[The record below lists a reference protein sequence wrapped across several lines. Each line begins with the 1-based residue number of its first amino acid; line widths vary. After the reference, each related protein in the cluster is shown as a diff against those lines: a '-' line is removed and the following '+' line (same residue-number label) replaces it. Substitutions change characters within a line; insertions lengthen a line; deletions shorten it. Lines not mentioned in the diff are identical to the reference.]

1 MRQRSIFGA
10 PAPASYVGTLRVVGA
25 GESGPANS
33 HPSTVHGIITFGTRQ
48 RVQRE
53 EGVEGRGGPKI
64 AFVGGGSYQWGPKII
79 LDVALNERLRGGT
92 LVLHDIS
99 AEALDDMFDWRRKAI
114 ERATADLKL
123 EKTLVLEEALRGAD
137 FVVLSISTGGLDA
150 TALDLEIPARY
161 GVVQTV
167 GDTVGPGGLF
177 RGLRNIPVVVEIAR
191 AMERFCPE
199 AVLLNLTN
207 PLTILTRAVTMA
219 TSIRAIGLCHEL
231 FSTLGMLSKM
241 FEAPE
246 EAINVRVAGINHFIW
261 VTEVSVHGRD
271 VTGEAFRRIAGGE
284 AREISLSD
292 TDGNTD
298 PFVNTWGIR
307 TELCTLYGYLPA
319 AGDRHVCE
327 FLPGYLQDEKERERL
342 DLRVTTVDV
351 RRDRLAQDREMVRR
365 MIRDDEPIPTR
376 RSREEI
382 SDIIAAMWTGEDSVN
397 IVNLPNAGQI
407 RDLPFGAVVET
418 YGALNGAGASGIV
431 FGELPPPVAA
441 LVHSHVFNQEAIVLA
456 GLTEETDLAFR
467 AFLNDPLVGNRADAR
482 DMFDEMLEAQRGY
495 LPHVA
500 S

>member
-1 MRQRSIFGA
+1 M
-10 PAPASYVGTLRVVGA
+10 
-25 GESGPANS
+25 
-33 HPSTVHGIITFGTRQ
+33 
-48 RVQRE
+48 E
-53 EGVEGRGGPKI
+53 EDVEGRSGPKI

-79 LDVALNERLRGGT
+79 LDVALNVGLRGGT
-92 LVLHDIS
+92 LVLHDID
-99 AEALDDMFDWRRKAI
+99 AEALEDMYDWGQRAI
-114 ERATADLKL
+114 EQANADLKL
-123 EKTLVLEEALRGAD
+123 EKTLGLEEALQGAD

-191 AMERFCPE
+191 AMERVCPD

-207 PLTILTRAVTMA
+207 PLTVLTRAVTKA
-219 TSIRAIGLCHEL
+219 TSIRAVGLCHEL
-231 FSTLGMLSKM
+231 FSTLGMLSKI
-241 FEAPE
+241 FDTPE

-271 VTGEAFRRIAGGE
+271 VTGEAFRRISCGE
-284 AREISLSD
+284 AREISLSE
-292 TDGNTD
+292 TDGDTD
-298 PFVNTWGIR
+298 PFMNTWGMR
-307 TELCTLYGYLPA
+307 TELCRLYGSLPA

-342 DLRVTTVDV
+342 DLRVTTVEV
-351 RRDRLAQDREMVRR
+351 RREKLTADRDKVRG
-365 MIRDDEPIPTR
+365 MIRGDEPIPTG

-397 IVNLPNAGQI
+397 IVNLPNAGQV
-407 RDLPFGAVVET
+407 RDLPLGAVVET

-441 LVHSHVFNQEAIVLA
+441 LVHPHVFNQEAIVQA
-456 GLTEETDLAFR
+456 GLTGDTDLAFR
-467 AFLNDPLVGNRADAR
+467 AFLNDSLVGNRPDAR
-482 DMFDEMLEAQRGY
+482 EMFEEMLEAQG
-495 LPHVA
+495 
-500 S
+500 

>member
-1 MRQRSIFGA
+1 MRSRSILAATA
-10 PAPASYVGTLRVVGA
+10 PVSYAVTLRVVGA
-25 GESGPANS
+25 GESRPANTVTA
-33 HPSTVHGIITFGTRQ
+33 HVHGIITFGTWQ
-48 RVQRE
+48 PVQGE
-53 EGVEGRGGPKI
+53 ENVEVHSGPKI

-79 LDVALNERLRGGT
+79 LDVALNEGSRGGT
-92 LVLHDIS
+92 LVLHDINV
-99 AEALDDMFDWRRKAI
+99 EALEDMFDWGQKAI
-114 ERATADLKL
+114 EQTNADLRL
-123 EKTLVLEEALRGAD
+123 EKTLRLEEALRGAD
-137 FVVLSISTGGLDA
+137 FVILSISTGGLDA

-167 GDTVGPGGLF
+167 GDTVGPGGLL

-191 AMERFCPE
+191 AMERHCPN

-207 PLTILTRAVTMA
+207 PLTVLTRAVTKT
-219 TSIRAIGLCHEL
+219 TSIRAVGLCHEL

-241 FEAPE
+241 FDAPE
-246 EAINVRVAGINHFIW
+246 ETINARVAGVNHFIW

-271 VTGEAFRRIAGGE
+271 VTGEAFRRISGGE

-307 TELCTLYGYLPA
+307 TELCRLYGYLPA

-351 RRDRLAQDREMVRR
+351 RREKLAENKERVRR
-365 MIRDDEPIPTR
+365 MVRGDEPIPTG

-382 SDIIAAMWTGEDSVN
+382 SDIIAAMWTGENSVN
-397 IVNLPNAGQI
+397 IVNLPNAGQV
-407 RDLPFGAVVET
+407 RDLPLGAVVET
-418 YGALNGAGASGIV
+418 YGALNGTGASGIV

-441 LVHSHVFNQEAIVLA
+441 LVHPHVFNQEAIVEA
-456 GLTEETDLAFR
+456 GLTGDRDLAFR
-467 AFLNDPLVGNRADAR
+467 AFVNDPLIGNRPDAR
-482 DMFDEMLEAQRGY
+482 EMFEEMLEVQ
-495 LPHVA
+495 